1 MQHAKEAL
9 PVTVLDELHTTGAGY
24 DIIRYLGLPE
34 LLGAEAPTLL
44 YFMGKNIARKMDT
57 ESVSDVI
64 YAFEK
69 LGWGTLELIK
79 EKKRELTFHLMSDS
93 VVYKLNAPF
102 DTDFRLES
110 GFLAES
116 IELLKDRTCECKEE
130 INKKIHMIEFTVV
143 FTDE

>member
-1 MQHAKEAL
+1 MPDAKEAL
-9 PVTVLDELHTTGAGY
+9 PVSVLDELHTSGAGY

-34 LLGAEAPTLL
+34 LLGSEAPTLL
-44 YFMGKNIARKMDT
+44 YFMGKNIARKMDIK
-57 ESVSDVI
+57 SVSDIV

-69 LGWGTLELIK
+69 IGWGKLDLVK

-93 VVYKLNAPF
+93 IVYKLNAPF
-102 DTDFRLES
+102 ETDFRLES

-116 IELLKDRTCECKEE
+116 IELIKEKTCECKEE

-143 FTDE
+143 FTD